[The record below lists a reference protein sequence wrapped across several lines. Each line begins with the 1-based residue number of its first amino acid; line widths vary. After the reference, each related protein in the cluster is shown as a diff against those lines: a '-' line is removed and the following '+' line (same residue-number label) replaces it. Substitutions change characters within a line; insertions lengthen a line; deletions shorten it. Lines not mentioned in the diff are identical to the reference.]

1 MLDKKEVLKLAKLA
15 RLNFDDSQINN
26 FISQFDSILSII
38 DQVKNLDCA
47 HIEPLKSI
55 SNENLLTR
63 EDEVREGA
71 LQKELFFN
79 APGKNATLAKEV
91 NCFIV
96 PKVIE

>member
-1 MLDKKEVLKLAKLA
+1 MLYKKEVLKLAKLA
-15 RLNFDDSQINN
+15 KLRFIDQQIDEFN
-26 FISQFDSILSII
+26 SQFKSILEMI
-38 DQVKNLDCA
+38 DQVLDLDCSQ
-47 HIEPLKSI
+47 IEPLKSI

-63 EDEVREGA
+63 KDEVIEGD

-79 APGKNATLAKEV
+79 APGKDAALAKEV